1 MAAGLETYIYETYS
15 LLLAVKSAVKSA
27 VNNVEISQN
36 ITPDYFTTAAPHT
49 DLTKKKGIICS
60 ISIQMSAE
68 KHSRL

>member
-1 MAAGLETYIYETYS
+1 MYGTYS

-60 ISIQMSAE
+60 ISV
-68 KHSRL
+68 